1 MNDLS
6 FVTFC
11 LDDKFRPILKTSPE
25 DGTDYINAVVVAVN
39 ISFLHVLFFAKGM
52 NVFTLTVFIL

>member
-11 LDDKFRPILKTSPE
+11 LDDKFRPVLKTSLE
-25 DGTDYINAVVVAVN
+25 DYTDYINAVVVAVN
-39 ISFLHVLFFAKGM
+39 VSLLHVLFFGKG
-52 NVFTLTVFIL
+52 